1 MEATWTPVPESEGK
15 KARADKA
22 DKADK
27 KAASRLETLKAAV
40 DAEPWLVD
48 AWTDFV
54 AEAIRSGGVDGARAA
69 FDAVLAQFPTSAK
82 HWIAYIEFEQQN
94 KAFDRVEAL
103 FNRCLRSI
111 VSVDIWRFYLTYI
124 QAVHS
129 PSAVPEEKRAE
140 SRQIV
145 LKAFDLVLS
154 NVGLDKDSGSIW
166 LEYIAY
172 IKAGTA
178 LTKYEEQQMMELQ
191 RKVYHKALSIPLS
204 NIEQIWKDYDVFENS
219 LNKLTARKFLSE
231 RSAGYMMARTAYREL
246 KIITATIDAMQP
258 TWLPTPTKWTETD
271 FEVLRAWKKYIAW
284 EKNNPLRIEDASVLS
299 SRVVYAYKSALL
311 MMRFFP
317 ELWHDAARYL
327 IELGKLDDAAA
338 LLQQAVEALPRS
350 LLLGFAL
357 AELEESR
364 KKEAAVVSKVYETLI
379 TNLESWVSE
388 INAKYDHERDTLMAL
403 LKKVEIARKR
413 KLVQAKEAWSLAWIV
428 YMRSARRSQSVLV
441 ARNLFKRA
449 RKSDLCTY
457 HVYVAAALMEYY
469 SSKDIKIACNIF
481 EAGMKAFAED
491 QANAAGY
498 IVHYLDFL
506 IQMNDDNNARA
517 LFERALVLL
526 SPEQARD
533 IWALFFKNEVANG
546 DLSNILKVERRMRDT
561 YPGDADSAL
570 GIKHLGDRW
579 SFLDIQFVAREEL
592 GLKGF
597 MSLHSLDPLHIDAI
611 AQPDLSKWTAYK
623 PEARDK
629 PLLPEKILVT
639 APIPVEPVHKLHQFK
654 LPNPIATLLDRLPPA
669 SSYNGPQLPLD
680 DVVDALTRLPVPTPI
695 STGRMVLFPRVSDS
709 MDRGGSSS
717 RYDDRD
723 RDRNRDRDRERDR
736 ERDRGGARSGGRH
749 VDRYVGG
756 GASSG
761 KRKGG
766 GYGSDEERHR
776 KR

>member
-1 MEATWTPVPESEGK
+1 MTDWDGERREAEREK
-15 KARADKA
+15 EKERN
-22 DKADK
+22 
-27 KAASRLETLKAAV
+27 
-40 DAEPWLVD
+40 AEV
-48 AWTDFV
+48 
-54 AEAIRSGGVDGARAA
+54 
-69 FDAVLAQFPTSAK
+69 
-82 HWIAYIEFEQQN
+82 EQ
-94 KAFDRVEAL
+94 
-103 FNRCLRSI
+103 
-111 VSVDIWRFYLTYI
+111 
-124 QAVHS
+124 
-129 PSAVPEEKRAE
+129 
-140 SRQIV
+140 
-145 LKAFDLVLS
+145 
-154 NVGLDKDSGSIW
+154 
-166 LEYIAY
+166 
-172 IKAGTA
+172 
-178 LTKYEEQQMMELQ
+178 
-191 RKVYHKALSIPLS
+191 
-204 NIEQIWKDYDVFENS
+204 
-219 LNKLTARKFLSE
+219 
-231 RSAGYMMARTAYREL
+231 
-246 KIITATIDAMQP
+246 
-258 TWLPTPTKWTETD
+258 
-271 FEVLRAWKKYIAW
+271 
-284 EKNNPLRIEDASVLS
+284 
-299 SRVVYAYKSALL
+299 
-311 MMRFFP
+311 
-317 ELWHDAARYL
+317 
-327 IELGKLDDAAA
+327 
-338 LLQQAVEALPRS
+338 
-350 LLLGFAL
+350 
-357 AELEESR
+357 
-364 KKEAAVVSKVYETLI
+364 
-379 TNLESWVSE
+379 
-388 INAKYDHERDTLMAL
+388 
-403 LKKVEIARKR
+403 KVEIARKR

-592 GLKGF
+592 GLKVVDHLATTSKESKPNAGPISDASKGF

-639 APIPVEPVHKLHQFK
+639 APIPVEPVQQAPPVQASKPYVHSSQPVVAIQPPVSFMIAEA
-654 LPNPIATLLDRLPPA
+654 IATLLDRLPPA

-695 STGRMVLFPRVSDS
+695 STGRM
-709 MDRGGSSS
+709 
-717 RYDDRD
+717 
-723 RDRNRDRDRERDR
+723 
-736 ERDRGGARSGGRH
+736 
-749 VDRYVGG
+749 
-756 GASSG
+756 
-761 KRKGG
+761 
-766 GYGSDEERHR
+766 
-776 KR
+776 